1 MSLKVYYVDDE
12 SELLVM
18 FQDTFMTPEIKID
31 IFQNTDLALA
41 KIKSDPP
48 DLLFLDFRMFG
59 MTGDEL
65 AAKVDP
71 LIPKVLITGDLLT
84 KNSQPYL
91 QIIRK
96 PYEEDDILN
105 IFKLVLAKKETTLI
119 KLFSTSSSE

>member
-1 MSLKVYYVDDE
+1 MNLKVYYVDDE

-18 FQDTFMTPEIKID
+18 FQDTFTTPEIKID
-31 IFQNTDLALA
+31 IFQNTDIALA

-96 PYEEDDILN
+96 PYDEENILDIFR
-105 IFKLVLAKKETTLI
+105 IIIAKK
-119 KLFSTSSSE
+119 KSH